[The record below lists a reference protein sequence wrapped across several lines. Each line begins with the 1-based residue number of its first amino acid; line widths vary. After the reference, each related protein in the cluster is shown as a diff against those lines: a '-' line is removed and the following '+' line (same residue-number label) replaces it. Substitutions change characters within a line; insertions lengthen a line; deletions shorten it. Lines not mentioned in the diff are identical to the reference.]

1 MTFYALGALA
11 ILWLVLRRREW
22 KRAGWVALVLVLLP
36 LFSYL
41 VFPTFRNKIYNTQE
55 DVSKVSESQVG
66 KNFSLASRVYSYEAA
81 IKVWREHPLLGVG
94 KPDLEGEM
102 AKHYANLYPE
112 MGEEFYIQPH
122 NQFLYNL
129 ASYGL
134 IGLAIFC
141 ISFFYPIWWARHKP
155 IPLLLAHYIGIG
167 LSFLVEYTL
176 ETQIGLAFVVFF
188 LLLALQGSL
197 PCEEDDPIW
206 RPA

>member
-1 MTFYALGALA
+1 
-11 ILWLVLRRREW
+11 
-22 KRAGWVALVLVLLP
+22 
-36 LFSYL
+36 
-41 VFPTFRNKIYNTQE
+41 
-55 DVSKVSESQVG
+55 
-66 KNFSLASRVYSYEAA
+66 VYSYQAA

-102 AKHYANLYPE
+102 AKHYAMLYPE

-141 ISFFYPIWWARHKP
+141 ISFFYPVWWARCKP
-155 IPLLLAHYIGIG
+155 IPLLVAHYVGIG

-197 PCEEDDPIW
+197 PCEEEDPLW